1 MRCCTMR
8 RADPSARRAKPVA
21 GATRWHAALR
31 RAYFRL
37 AQPSAPEY
45 SSLQCRLHW
54 KAWSHCR

>member
-1 MRCCTMR
+1 MR
-8 RADPSARRAKPVA
+8 RADLSGHRTKAVF

-37 AQPSAPEY
+37 AKASAPEY
-45 SSLQCRLHW
+45 SSLQCRMHW